1 MGSQVFGPLNRRTA
15 VKVGYIDKDKG
26 FVGGLTMDEA
36 NEHASK
42 DPGTTFIFKS
52 GDNVL
57 RYLNI
62 NEVNALTE
70 QDTKRGADTSANGA
84 GSGSN
89 GCPGVN
95 QKVTIGPP
103 MIC

>member
-1 MGSQVFGPLNRRTA
+1 
-15 VKVGYIDKDKG
+15 
-26 FVGGLTMDEA
+26 MDEA

-70 QDTKRGADTSANGA
+70 QDTKRGADTSTANGA
-84 GSGSN
+84 GAGSN
-89 GCPGVN
+89 GCPESI

-103 MIC
+103 ILY